1 MGEIIVM
8 GIQELA
14 VFPAGFPRKFVR
26 ISEQIYAFRD
36 IRCGL
41 FSTRFVFSSSPKY
54 PMGMFFG
61 VVISGEVQW
70 WNSEYIEMV
79 VE

>member
-8 GIQELA
+8 SIQELA
-14 VFPAGFPRKFVR
+14 VFPVGFPRKFVR
-26 ISEQIYAFRD
+26 ISDQMFAFRD
-36 IRCGL
+36 IRWGL
-41 FSTRFVFSSSPKY
+41 FSTRFVFGSRPKY

-61 VVISGEVQW
+61 VVISGDLQW
-70 WNSEYIEMV
+70 ADSSYIEMV